1 MCLDCEEFGVVGEV
15 DLELLG
21 KQIWLL
27 LEVGLMFWEV
37 DLELLLGS
45 GFDVLESGFEIVA
58 WKWNFG
64 LNEGWQNGFS
74 FFAG

>member
-15 DLELLG
+15 DLE
-21 KQIWLL
+21 L

-58 WKWNFG
+58 WKWV
-64 LNEGWQNGFS
+64 
-74 FFAG
+74 

>member
-27 LEVGLMFWEV
+27 FVVGLMFWEV
-37 DLELLLGS
+37 DLVLLLGS
-45 GFDVLESGFEIVA
+45 GFDVLVSGFEIVA
-58 WKWNFG
+58 WKWV
-64 LNEGWQNGFS
+64 
-74 FFAG
+74 

>member
-1 MCLDCEEFGVVGEV
+1 MFWKV
-15 DLELLG
+15 DL
-21 KQIWLL
+21 K
-27 LEVGLMFWEV
+27 
-37 DLELLLGS
+37 LLLGS

>member
-58 WKWNFG
+58 WKWV
-64 LNEGWQNGFS
+64 
-74 FFAG
+74 